1 MTPSTAKRYD
11 ALLLYTLIALQRRD
25 EVRRAKAPIEERIEW
40 GLIVEACRRE
50 LRRLGLRL
58 RKESAHDL

>member
-11 ALLLYTLIALQRRD
+11 ALLFYTLIALQRRD
-25 EVRRAKAPIEERIEW
+25 EVRRAKGPIDERIEW

-50 LRRLGLRL
+50 LRRLSLRL
-58 RKESAHDL
+58 RKERAHEL